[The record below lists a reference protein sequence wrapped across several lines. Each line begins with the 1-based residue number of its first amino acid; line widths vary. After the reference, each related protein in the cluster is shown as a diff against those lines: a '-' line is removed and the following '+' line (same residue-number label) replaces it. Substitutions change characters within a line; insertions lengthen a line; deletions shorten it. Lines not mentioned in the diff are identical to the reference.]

1 MVRRKLQGYQ
11 DAFVKKHN
19 RKIQY
24 HEDIVPIEREYRMY
38 KEVKQEIA
46 AIEQQLRELAQEAF
60 SHSPSG

>member
-1 MVRRKLQGYQ
+1 M
-11 DAFVKKHN
+11 KKHG
-19 RKIQY
+19 RKIRY
-24 HEDIVPIEREYRMY
+24 HKDIVPIEREYRMY